1 MKIIKSTSEMSEAE
15 IRFWE
20 RYAERLAR
28 DGVAGKKAAYM
39 VRRAQ
44 EFAYSLDG
52 KRLKSVVEKDI
63 ER

>member
-1 MKIIKSTSEMSEAE
+1 MSEAE